1 MSQVSRRKFCRPG
14 GVATAAAATFAPI
27 LSARA
32 LATESPK
39 FPSFTTRAFGS
50 FVRAAVR
57 DETKK
62 DQTPIKQLTCY
73 IHLTVLEWIGGIP

>member
-1 MSQVSRRKFCRPG
+1 MSQVSRRKSCRLG
-14 GVATAAAATFAPI
+14 GVATAVAATFAPI
-27 LSARA
+27 LSACA

-39 FPSFTTRAFGS
+39 FRSFTTRAFGS
-50 FVRAAVR
+50 FVQAAVH

-62 DQTPIKQLTCY
+62 GQTLIKQLTCH